1 MQSAMKDV
9 VESLAEQT
17 KALNKQTEALISNTI
32 GKECKSNIY
41 DKINV
46 LNERVGNIED
56 DINCDKKGRPG
67 IWGQINILTS
77 KIEVMQQ
84 TLFAFA
90 EKSREDIKKSLEPII
105 KNIEISNEN
114 ISKINERNLKKDAI
128 SNWKLSFPA
137 GVLTILSI
145 IQVIMFI
152 IKG

>member
-41 DKINV
+41 DKINI

-84 TLFAFA
+84 TLFAFG
-90 EKSREDIKKSLEPII
+90 EKTREDMLKIIEPLTEKLE
-105 KNIEISNEN
+105 KV
-114 ISKINERNLKKDAI
+114 NERNLKKDAI
-128 SNWKLSFPA
+128 SNWKLSLPA
-137 GVLTILSI
+137 GLLTILSI
-145 IQVIMFI
+145 AQIIMFF